1 MFIDFVQLTKFP
13 MSIFVIVELELV
25 LVLVINPLKLGCC
38 SKA

>member
-1 MFIDFVQLTKFP
+1 